1 MRTYTIKTRISEA
14 RAHNARLLWHHLGNK
29 IAVMEARGHTIQQ
42 CDKYV
47 ARVLLQLENGRLDEG
62 LLDSLGSFLTTAGDS
77 SLSQGLKGMIGEKL
91 VGMMGLQP
99 GTFLGRVI
107 SNFVENTT
115 ATDLINL
122 FGGSNRCQT
131 IATRLAGSIQESLF
145 EEFITEPNGLEPS
158 SLLGKTIVEAL
169 KAQFIEG
176 GPIVK
181 AITDTVCKINLS
193 SLLPGIGSAKSAG
206 DIGSTLTNLV
216 QGAGKAVENLG
227 TSMGTAA
234 KVTT

>member
-1 MRTYTIKTRISEA
+1 MRTYTIKTKISET

-29 IAVMEARGHTIQQ
+29 VAMMEARGYTTQQ

-47 ARVLLQLENGRLDEG
+47 ARVLLQLESGRLEEG
-62 LLDSLGSFLTTAGDS
+62 LLDSLGSFLTTIGDS
-77 SLSQGLKGMIGEKL
+77 TLSQGLKSIVGEKI

-99 GTFLGRVI
+99 GSFLGRVI
-107 SNFVENTT
+107 SNFIENTT

-122 FGGSNRCQT
+122 FGGSNKCKT
-131 IATRLAGSIQESLF
+131 VATRLAGAIQESLF

-169 KAQFIEG
+169 KAQFVEG
-176 GPIVK
+176 GPVVK
-181 AITDTVCKINLS
+181 AISDTVCKINLS

-206 DIGSTLTNLV
+206 DIGSTLTDLV
-216 QGAGKAVENLG
+216 QGAGKAVENFG
-227 TSMGTAA
+227 TTMGAAA
-234 KVTT
+234 KSAI